1 MPRTRRRTR
10 TPGPSLRRLC
20 VASRRPSRRIATR
33 SATFWISPRMWE
45 VISSVWVP
53 ASPRISSRI
62 SMIWRG
68 SRPLVGSSRTSTSG
82 SFRRAWA
89 IAARWRKPLESF
101 PIGRRTT
108 PPRARRSITELTAVG
123 TALPGNPFS
132 RARTMRELMTNDP
145 ARERRGGHA
154 APALALLGGRETP
167 LLPVLRRV
175 LHRLPRVGVVRGEV
189 VGVLPGLHLADEV
202 VRAQDPLGTVGER
215 HVRQEVF
222 LHVFLVIDVVAREN
236 DGPRLREPNDQHL
249 ASRGVPH
256 PALHDDAIIG
266 EEINIA
272 LELEH
277 LPLRIVRHHR
287 ARGRPEEHEVAGDVA
302 AGGAGLGP
310 EGVPDLVLLHDQRR
324 VRELR
329 DVAAVVQVHVTD
341 DDVLDVVRLEPDLAE
356 LDVDGDVRR
365 AYRVQRLDE
374 VAPVARVS
382 EDPVVVTRVED
393 HVAPRVPDDE
403 ESDGDLNLR
412 RWTAGLEEV
421 LGDGEGA

>member
-1 MPRTRRRTR
+1 MRLRTSRGSSTTSSPETLAVPADGRRYPVSIRR
-10 TPGPSLRRLC
+10 MVVFPEPLGP
-20 VASRRPSRRIATR
+20 RRPMTSPPPTSSDTPSTASLGPNHFVSL
-33 SATFWISPRMWE
+33 SA
-45 VISSVWVP
+45 
-53 ASPRISSRI
+53 
-62 SMIWRG
+62 
-68 SRPLVGSSRTSTSG
+68 
-82 SFRRAWA
+82 
-89 IAARWRKPLESF
+89 
-101 PIGRRTT
+101 
-108 PPRARRSITELTAVG
+108 
-123 TALPGNPFS
+123 
-132 RARTMRELMTNDP
+132 TMRELMTNDP
-145 ARERRGGHA
+145 ARERRGGVT

-175 LHRLPRVGVVRGEV
+175 LHRLPRVRVVRGKV

-202 VRAQDPLGTVGER
+202 VRAQDPLGAVGER
-215 HVRQEVF
+215 NVRQEVF

-236 DGPRLREPNDQHL
+236 DGPTLREPNDQHL

-266 EEINIA
+266 KEIHIA

-277 LPLRIVRHHR
+277 LPLRVVRHHR

-374 VAPVARVS
+374 LAPVARVV
-382 EDPVVVTRVED
+382 DARVEE
-393 HVAPRVPDDE
+393 HIALRVPDDE
-403 ESDGDLNLR
+403 ESDGDLDLR
-412 RWTAGLEEV
+412 RRAAGLEEI
-421 LGDGEGA
+421 LGDGERP

>member
-10 TPGPSLRRLC
+10 TPGPSRRRLC

-33 SATFWISPRMWE
+33 SATFWISPRMCE

-108 PPRARRSITELTAVG
+108 PPTASLGPNHFVSLS
-123 TALPGNPFS
+123 A
-132 RARTMRELMTNDP
+132 TMRELMTNDP

-189 VGVLPGLHLADEV
+189 VGVFPGLHLADEV
-202 VRAQDPLGTVGER
+202 VRAQDPLGTVGKR

-277 LPLRIVRHHR
+277 LPLRIVRHHG
-287 ARGRPEEHEVAGDVA
+287 ARRGPEDHEVTGDVA

-341 DDVLDVVRLEPDLAE
+341 DDVLDVVGLEPDLAE

-365 AYRVQRLDE
+365 AYRVQRLAE

-382 EDPVVVTRVED
+382 EDRVVVTRVED
-393 HVAPRVPDDE
+393 HVA
-403 ESDGDLNLR
+403 
-412 RWTAGLEEV
+412 A
-421 LGDGEGA
+421 